1 MFQIFGLVRAA
12 SPEPF
17 PSPTAFDSS
26 KVTPGPMGGIVFLL
40 LTIAVVVLLFSFS
53 RHMKKIN
60 FEESED

>member
-1 MFQIFGLVRAA
+1 MFRVLSIVRSA

-26 KVTPGPMGGIVFLL
+26 KVTPGPIGGIVFLV

-60 FEESED
+60 FEETKD

>member
-1 MFQIFGLVRAA
+1 MFRLLAIVRGA

-17 PSPTAFDSS
+17 PSPSAFDSS

-40 LTIAVVVLLFSFS
+40 LTIAVVVLLFSFN
-53 RHMKKIN
+53 RQLKKIK

>member
-1 MFQIFGLVRAA
+1 MFRVLAIVRGA
-12 SPEPF
+12 SPEPV
-17 PSPTAFDSS
+17 PSPSAFDSS

-40 LTIAVVVLLFSFS
+40 LTIAVIVLLFSFN